1 MSKPLGGRGVKAP
14 YTTTHI
20 RIPSDLK
27 AEFEARIESYRENL
41 LTGKKSDTI
50 EKSLTGLT
58 EAIEEAR
65 LIVKS
70 KKSARKSM
78 ARLLTA
84 IYGTP
89 VSFDDLAV

>member
-1 MSKPLGGRGVKAP
+1 MSKPVGGRGVKAP

-20 RIPSDLK
+20 RIPEDLK

-41 LTGKKSDTI
+41 LTGKDGDTV
-50 EKSLTGLT
+50 EKSLTSLP
-58 EAIEEAR
+58 EAIEAAKLLVR
-65 LIVKS
+65 S
-70 KKSARKSM
+70 KKSARQSM

>member
-14 YTTTHI
+14 YTSTHM
-20 RIPSDLK
+20 RVPLPLK
-27 AEFEARIESYRENL
+27 PEFEARIESYRENL
-41 LTGKKSDTI
+41 LTGKNSDTI
-50 EKSLTGLT
+50 EKSLTSLP
-58 EAIEEAR
+58 EAVEAAKS
-65 LIVKS
+65 LVKS

>member
-1 MSKPLGGRGVKAP
+1 MVKPQGGRGIKAP

-41 LTGKKSDTI
+41 LTSNKGDTI
-50 EKSLTGLT
+50 EKSLTSLP
-58 EAIEEAR
+58 EAIEVAR
-65 LIVKS
+65 LLVKS
-70 KKSARKSM
+70 KKSSRQSM

-84 IYGTP
+84 IYRTD